1 MAADLLSA
9 DDKVMYALHRTFI
22 LVERD
27 ASKAKN
33 VSRVSERRLFFGFFV
48 VAVAA
53 AASPKLKKHT
63 PFFPP
68 FKSLAYISVN
78 YIKCLR
84 ILETPMPFVYISH
97 LRCVLVMVV
106 LVFFLCVVLRR
117 APPRATRRPPARGV
131 GGPAFFCQPPCDFK
145 TSSQPNPLPT
155 QGRSSASGCSRCR
168 GSSRVS
174 FVFWGGAQ
182 LVRVSPRALLPKT
195 EHALPATHT
204 HTHGKTNSYVWLVDA
219 RSVRPDLLRRARCG
233 GAVCA
238 AAR

>member
-106 LVFFLCVVLRR
+106 LVFFFVWCCVERRRVRR
-117 APPRATRRPPARGV
+117 ADPPRAALAVLPFFVSPPVILKRH
-131 GGPAFFCQPPCDFK
+131 
-145 TSSQPNPLPT
+145 PNPTHCPLKDVPLP
-155 QGRSSASGCSRCR
+155 
-168 GSSRVS
+168 
-174 FVFWGGAQ
+174 
-182 LVRVSPRALLPKT
+182 LVV
-195 EHALPATHT
+195 HAA
-204 HTHGKTNSYVWLVDA
+204 VDLHA
-219 RSVRPDLLRRARCG
+219 
-233 GAVCA
+233 
-238 AAR
+238 